1 MKKAIISGI
10 VATVAGGLILSVLG
24 HIFSNETPTIPVQ
37 QYAAHPPVSLDLTG
51 SNNNLYISAG
61 NNGAILS
68 AMSIK
73 GSNLEREICL
83 PKGQLLRLNVLGSN
97 NKIKISKLVFSQ
109 VTVTE
114 IGSNNSISKAFI
126 GKSF

>member
-24 HIFSNETPTIPVQ
+24 HIFSNEAPAIQVQ

-51 SNNNLYISAG
+51 SNNTLYISAS
-61 NNGAILS
+61 NDDASLS
-68 AMSIK
+68 AMNIR

-83 PKGQLLRLNVLGSN
+83 PKGQPLRLNVLGAN
-97 NKIKISKLVFSQ
+97 NRIKIDTSVFSQ
-109 VTVTE
+109 VTITE
-114 IGSNNSISKAFI
+114 IGANNSVSKVFVER
-126 GKSF
+126 FL